1 MLIQTLAQ
9 IFALPA
15 LASAVAVPAQKSN
28 SNCVNPPVRRDWQTL
43 SAGDKAQYI
52 DAVKCLATKPS
63 LVASLNTTL
72 FDDFPRI
79 HNEMDE
85 ESKQTMRQG

>member
-15 LASAVAVPAQKSN
+15 VASALAVSTPKSN
-28 SNCVNPPVRRDWQTL
+28 LSCTNPPVRREWETL

-63 LVASLNTTL
+63 VVASLNTTL

-79 HNEMDE
+79 HNALDE
-85 ESKQTMRQG
+85 ESK